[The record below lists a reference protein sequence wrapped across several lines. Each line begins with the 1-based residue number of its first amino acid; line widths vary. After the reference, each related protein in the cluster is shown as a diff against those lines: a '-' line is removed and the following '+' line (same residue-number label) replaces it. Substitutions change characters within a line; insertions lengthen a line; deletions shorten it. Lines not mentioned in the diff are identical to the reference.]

1 MNLMTLITVTVVG
14 LLAVMSP
21 GPDFIIVTRNS
32 LLYSKRAGLFTTFG
46 IVVGNLWWVAASI
59 LGLSYVLAQSIAV
72 FSTLKL
78 LGAVYL
84 IYLGVKSLRFG
95 EKKPGNSGE
104 DNSPKETPRDL
115 TSMSAFG
122 MGLWNNLLNPKC
134 ALFYSSFFSIIIT
147 PQTPALF
154 RWIFGLEITLIAL
167 VWFSLLATVLSFQTV
182 RSVFERWSTI
192 LDRLTGAI
200 LIALGLKLIIS
211 RSK

>member
-1 MNLMTLITVTVVG
+1 MTLITVTVVG

-84 IYLGVKSLRFG
+84 IYLGIKSLRIG
-95 EKKPGNSGE
+95 EKKPENSQANALPVE
-104 DNSPKETPRDL
+104 NPREL
-115 TSMSAFG
+115 TSTSAFG

-167 VWFSLLATVLSFQTV
+167 VWFSLLSTVLSFEKV
-182 RSVFERWSTI
+182 RGVFARWSVT

-200 LIALGLKLIIS
+200 LISLGLKLILS

>member
-1 MNLMTLITVTVVG
+1 

-32 LLYSKRAGLFTTFG
+32 LLYSKRAGLFTTLG
-46 IVVGNLWWVAASI
+46 IVIGNLWWVAASI
-59 LGLSYVLAQSIAV
+59 LGLSYVLAQSIIV

-84 IYLGVKSLRFG
+84 IYLGAKSLRLG
-95 EKKPGNSGE
+95 EKKPENSGGDTRPTE
-104 DNSPKETPRDL
+104 SPRDL
-115 TSMSAFG
+115 TSTSAFG

-154 RWIFGLEITLIAL
+154 RWVFGLEITLIAL
-167 VWFSLLATVLSFQTV
+167 VWFSLLSTVLSFQTV
-182 RSVFERWSTI
+182 RSFFERWSTI

-200 LIALGLKLIIS
+200 LIALGLKLILS

>member
-1 MNLMTLITVTVVG
+1 MNVMTLITVTVVG

-32 LLYSKRAGLFTTFG
+32 LLYSKRAGLFTTLG
-46 IVVGNLWWVAASI
+46 IVIGNLWWVAASI
-59 LGLSYVLAQSIAV
+59 LGLSYVLAQSIIV

-84 IYLGVKSLRFG
+84 IYLGAKSLRLG
-95 EKKPGNSGE
+95 EKKPENSGGDTRPTE
-104 DNSPKETPRDL
+104 SPRDL
-115 TSMSAFG
+115 TSTSAFG

-154 RWIFGLEITLIAL
+154 RWVFGLEITLIAL
-167 VWFSLLATVLSFQTV
+167 VWFSLLSTVLSFQTV

>member
-1 MNLMTLITVTVVG
+1 MNVMTLITVTVVG

-32 LLYSKRAGLFTTFG
+32 LLYSKRAGLFTTLG
-46 IVVGNLWWVAASI
+46 IVIGNLWWVAASI
-59 LGLSYVLAQSIAV
+59 LGLSYVLAQSIIV

-84 IYLGVKSLRFG
+84 IYLGAKSLRLG
-95 EKKPGNSGE
+95 EKKPENSGGDTRPTE
-104 DNSPKETPRDL
+104 SPRDL
-115 TSMSAFG
+115 TSTSAFG

-154 RWIFGLEITLIAL
+154 RWVFGLEITLIAL
-167 VWFSLLATVLSFQTV
+167 VWFSLLSTVLSFQTV
-182 RSVFERWSTI
+182 RSFFERWSTI

-200 LIALGLKLIIS
+200 LIALGLKLILS

>member
-1 MNLMTLITVTVVG
+1 MTLITVTVVG

-32 LLYSKRAGLFTTFG
+32 LLYSKRAGLFTTLG
-46 IVVGNLWWVAASI
+46 IVIGNLWWVAASI
-59 LGLSYVLAQSIAV
+59 LGLSYVLAQSIIV

-84 IYLGVKSLRFG
+84 IYLGAKSLRLG
-95 EKKPGNSGE
+95 EKKPENSGGDTRPTE
-104 DNSPKETPRDL
+104 SPRDL
-115 TSMSAFG
+115 TSTSAFG

-154 RWIFGLEITLIAL
+154 RWVFGLEITLIAL
-167 VWFSLLATVLSFQTV
+167 VWFSLLSTVLSFQTV
-182 RSVFERWSTI
+182 RSFFERWSTI

-200 LIALGLKLIIS
+200 LIALGLKLILS

>member
-1 MNLMTLITVTVVG
+1 MHLMTLITVTVVG

-59 LGLSYVLAQSIAV
+59 LGLSYVLAQSIVV

-84 IYLGVKSLRFG
+84 IYLGAKSLRLG
-95 EKKPGNSGE
+95 EKTPENSGG
-104 DNSPKETPRDL
+104 NTPPKEIPRDL

-122 MGLWNNLLNPKC
+122 MGLWNNLLNAKC

-154 RWIFGLEITLIAL
+154 RWMFGLEIAIIAL
-167 VWFSLLATVLSFQTV
+167 VWFWLLSRVL
-182 RSVFERWSTI
+182 
-192 LDRLTGAI
+192 L
-200 LIALGLKLIIS
+200 
-211 RSK
+211 

>member
-1 MNLMTLITVTVVG
+1 MTLITVTVVG

-32 LLYSKRAGLFTTFG
+32 LLYSKRAGLFTTLG

-59 LGLSYVLAQSIAV
+59 LGLSFVLAQSIAV

-84 IYLGVKSLRFG
+84 IYLGVKSLRLG
-95 EKKPGNSGE
+95 EKKPENPGG
-104 DNSPKETPRDL
+104 DTPVKETPHDL
-115 TSMSAFG
+115 TSSSAFG
-122 MGLWNNLLNPKC
+122 MGLWNNLLNAKC

-167 VWFSLLATVLSFQTV
+167 VWFSLLSTVLSFKTV
-182 RSVFERWSTI
+182 RSIFGRWSTT

-200 LIALGLKLIIS
+200 LIVLGLKLILT